1 MNKKIFVSVLIV
13 VLVIVGIWY
22 FVKQPI
28 NQNSQNSL
36 EANSI
41 SSAYVYGPELN
52 KVKVFLYAPDEKKTV
67 VTDNYCGGKK
77 GAEIRT
83 GNYKLVVDSKTATS
97 DNPGG
102 NSDLNWKDSTLD
114 TGHQMQFVQN
124 TAWDGKLT
132 VDQFDPI
139 GYKNFIVI
147 QQYQGCNGT
156 GIYIYGYDLSTGKL
170 VQYPFN
176 HDKAG
181 LPPTESIFVTSFK
194 KSANGNLT
202 TSTYNQTTGKTET
215 TEWIFDSNKNNSN
228 NGQFVTNNATNNPPD
243 EQSNLKNT
251 TVTSSLTGKIVT
263 FYFSNNLTATK
274 MKPWEDSSLIALLD
288 NTNFLAMSIY
298 EISSSRILEE
308 RGKFSNYSSLGL
320 KYLGEQKYNGYTVK
334 EFLSVGIPPNPNAKQ
349 KIWFVDFGN
358 YGLTVS
364 DDSEGKHFIDWSSF
378 KVK

>member
-228 NGQFVTNNATNNPPD
+228 NGQFVTNNATN
-243 EQSNLKNT
+243 
-251 TVTSSLTGKIVT
+251 
-263 FYFSNNLTATK
+263 

-378 KVK
+378 KVKY